1 MGAVQVAAEC
11 AQCGREAPADPA
23 ELRLWRHGELALEG
37 DLDDVT
43 AGMVVCPD
51 CDADDLRDF
60 DQGEPG

>member
-11 AQCGREAPADPA
+11 AQCGREVPADPHA
-23 ELRLWRHGELALEG
+23 LTEWRHGDLVLAG

-51 CDADDLRDF
+51 CDSDDLRDF
-60 DQGEPG
+60 DQGDPG

>member
-1 MGAVQVAAEC
+1 MGAVQVAAQC
-11 AQCGREAPADPA
+11 AQCGREVAVGA
-23 ELRLWRHGELALEG
+23 EELARWRHGDLVLEG

-60 DQGEPG
+60 DQGDPG

>member
-1 MGAVQVAAEC
+1 MGAVQVVPQC
-11 AQCGREAPADPA
+11 AQCGREVPLEA
-23 ELRLWRHGELALEG
+23 EELARWRHGDLVLAG